1 MNTIVKVVYVRARF
15 KANIQ
20 KKININMVKD
30 GPTSFITKSSTFR
43 CGNSMTEAVA
53 EVARIKASI
62 QKWYN
67 SIDKDDTSSYIL
79 RSDHFRIRNTIT
91 EDVD

>member
-1 MNTIVKVVYVRARF
+1 
-15 KANIQ
+15 
-20 KKININMVKD
+20 
-30 GPTSFITKSSTFR
+30 
-43 CGNSMTEAVA
+43 MTETVA

-62 QKWYN
+62 QKRYN

-79 RSDHFRIRNTIT
+79 RSDHFGIRNTIT